1 MCGCNKGNP
10 RPPQQNMV
18 RQPQPTVGNPVPPP
32 APPAP
37 PAPVVSAPLS
47 PPPKITRSVRWPG

>member
-1 MCGCNKGNP
+1 MCGCNKRNP

-18 RQPQPTVGNPVPPP
+18 RQPQPTVGNPVPP
-32 APPAP
+32 PPAP

>member
-18 RQPQPTVGNPVPPP
+18 RQPQPTVGNPAPLP

-37 PAPVVSAPLS
+37 PAPLS

>member
-18 RQPQPTVGNPVPPP
+18 RQPQPTVGNPAPPP

-37 PAPVVSAPLS
+37 PAPLS

>member
-18 RQPQPTVGNPVPPP
+18 RQPQPTVRNPVPPP
-32 APPAP
+32 LP

>member
-18 RQPQPTVGNPVPPP
+18 RQPQPTVSNPVPPP
-32 APPAP
+32 LPPAP